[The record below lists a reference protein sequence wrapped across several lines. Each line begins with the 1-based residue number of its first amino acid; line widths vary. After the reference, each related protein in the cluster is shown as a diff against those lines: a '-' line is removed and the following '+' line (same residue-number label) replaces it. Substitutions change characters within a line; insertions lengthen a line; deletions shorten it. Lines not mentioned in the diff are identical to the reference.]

1 MKPDIKM
8 SIHSVIIILLN
19 LKELHMQTQK
29 VKTELLIND
38 SKVTIGHQFLEDIV
52 KNIPDIKENKA
63 IFGALAKSDNPDIR
77 ESISCKDN
85 LSKKTIHLLLDDEN
99 QEVVD
104 NILSNSDLAKKINED
119 ILFRIIKS
127 DNIKHLSTIAS
138 SIDDYAL
145 CNICKLAKI
154 LSNHQN
160 TSVRYSLVKWRVC
173 DRVTTKILKKL
184 SKDKDIDIAQEAK
197 EELSRR

>member
-1 MKPDIKM
+1 M
-8 SIHSVIIILLN
+8 
-19 LKELHMQTQK
+19 
-29 VKTELLIND
+29 
-38 SKVTIGHQFLEDIV
+38 EDIV
-52 KNIPDIKENKA
+52 RDIPDIKENKA
-63 IFGALAKSDNPDIR
+63 IFGVLAKSDNPDIR
-77 ESISCKDN
+77 ESISGKDN
-85 LSKKTIHLLLDDEN
+85 LSKKTIYLLLDDEN

-145 CNICKLAKI
+145 CNICKVAKI
-154 LSNHQN
+154 LSNHKN
-160 TSVRYSLVKWRVC
+160 ASVRYSLVKWRISDVI
-173 DRVTTKILKKL
+173 TTKIIKKL
-184 SKDKDIDIAQEAK
+184 SKDIDIDIAKEAN

>member
-1 MKPDIKM
+1 
-8 SIHSVIIILLN
+8 
-19 LKELHMQTQK
+19 MQTQK
-29 VKTELLIND
+29 IKTELLING
-38 SKVTIGHQFLEDIV
+38 SKATIGHRFLEDIV
-52 KNIPDIKENKA
+52 RDIPDIKENKA
-63 IFGALAKSDNPDIR
+63 IFEVLAKCDNPDVR
-77 ESISCKDN
+77 ESISGKDN

-145 CNICKLAKI
+145 CNICRVAKI

-160 TSVRYSLVKWRVC
+160 ASVRYSLVKWRISDVI
-173 DRVTTKILKKL
+173 TTIILKKL
-184 SKDKDIDIAQEAK
+184 SQDKDIDVAREAK